1 MGVKMEK
8 EVDSTDTQPEAEQN
22 KNLGGQVRT
31 FLDKH
36 PGAPSAVKIEGW
48 KAQYTDVFVSA
59 FSDSEIFIFRC
70 LNRKEYV
77 DLQKQAATGELSSE
91 QHEEETVKKCLLWSS
106 VADLNAKAGNV
117 PTLLEQIVAH
127 SNFMPPQ
134 LAVQLVG
141 KL

>member
-1 MGVKMEK
+1 MEK
-8 EVDSTDTQPEAEQN
+8 EVDSANTKPEAEET
-22 KNLGGQVRT
+22 KDLGSQVRT
-31 FLDKH
+31 FLDQH
-36 PGAPSAVKIEGW
+36 ADAPSAAKIEAW

-59 FSDSEIFIFRC
+59 FSNSEIFVFRC

-77 DLQKQAATGELSSE
+77 DLQKQAASGELTNE

-106 VADLNAKAGNV
+106 VADLNAKAGNI

>member
-1 MGVKMEK
+1 MEK
-8 EVDSTDTQPEAEQN
+8 EVDNADANVESGEP
-22 KNLGGQVRT
+22 KNLGSQVRT

-36 PGAPSAVKIEGW
+36 PGAPNSAKIEAW
-48 KAQYTDVFVSA
+48 KAQHTDVFVSA

-77 DLQKQAATGELSSE
+77 DLQKQAATGELSNE

-106 VADLNAKAGNV
+106 VADLNAKAGNI